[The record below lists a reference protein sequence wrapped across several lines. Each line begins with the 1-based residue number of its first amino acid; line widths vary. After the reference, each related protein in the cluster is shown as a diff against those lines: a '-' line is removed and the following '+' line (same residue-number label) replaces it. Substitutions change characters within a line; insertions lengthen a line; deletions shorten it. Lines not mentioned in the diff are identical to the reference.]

1 MRIRDGS
8 SDVCSSDLDGE
19 ARVPVYASG
28 INPEGAERLVGAKLH
43 EGYRA
48 FKLKVGFGETT
59 DLGSLRPLRT
69 LLGPEMELMIDANPG
84 WTVGQALEA
93 LPLLRDFDLGWLG
106 EQRAVDAPAAGVGRR
121 APRSPIRPA
130 GG

>member
-48 FKLKVGFGETT
+48 FKLKVGFGEKT
-59 DLGSLRPLRT
+59 DLGSLRTLRT
-69 LLGPEMELMIDANPG
+69 LLGPEMALLIEANPG
-84 WTVGQALEA
+84 WPVGQALEA
-93 LPLLRDFDLGWLG
+93 LPLLGAFEPGWL
-106 EQRAVDAPAAGVGRR
+106 EEPL
-121 APRSPIRPA
+121 A
-130 GG
+130 GGAL